1 MRNKGRKIKRYKGSF
16 DTRSFRRR
24 RIIRW
29 VVILLVLFAALTSS
43 ISLME
48 TVVSIVCDKLH
59 WKRRPATVAVTLF
72 VLLLGLPSCLG
83 YGPLTSVQIL
93 GMAFLDFF
101 DFISN
106 SVLMPIVAFFTCLLV
121 GWVVGTKTVSDEVEK
136 NFPFHRK
143 RLFEIMVRW
152 VAPILVVC
160 ILVGQ
165 LLDVTG
171 IMKL

>member
-1 MRNKGRKIKRYKGSF
+1 
-16 DTRSFRRR
+16 
-24 RIIRW
+24 
-29 VVILLVLFAALTSS
+29 
-43 ISLME
+43 
-48 TVVSIVCDKLH
+48 
-59 WKRRPATVAVTLF
+59 
-72 VLLLGLPSCLG
+72 
-83 YGPLTSVQIL
+83 
-93 GMAFLDFF
+93 MAFLDFF